1 MLTLRGV
8 GVTYGDRWVLRGLD
22 LTLPPGERAAVLGP
36 SGCGKTTLLR
46 VASGLLP
53 PREGSVR
60 RTCRTLAYAF
70 QEPRLAP
77 WLTLEENLLL
87 VLGTPGLPPEVRDLL
102 DRFGLGGLETRRPA
116 ALSAGQ
122 RQRAGLVRALSV
134 HPDLIL
140 LDEPFGSLDRDLR
153 DRLLEEVGT
162 ILRREGTGALLVTHD
177 PREAEALT
185 DRWVLLP
192 ALSRTDLEPV

>member
-1 MLTLRGV
+1 M
-8 GVTYGDRWVLRGLD
+8 
-22 LTLPPGERAAVLGP
+22 
-36 SGCGKTTLLR
+36 
-46 VASGLLP
+46 
-53 PREGSVR
+53 R

-116 ALSAGQ
+116 ALSGGQ

-153 DRLLEEVGT
+153 DRLLEEVRA

-185 DRWVLLP
+185 DRSVLLP
-192 ALSRTDLEPV
+192 SLPEIDPEPV

>member
-46 VASGLLP
+46 VAAGLLT
-53 PREGSVR
+53 PREGRADRSCR
-60 RTCRTLAYAF
+60 RLAYAF
-70 QEPRLAP
+70 QEPRLVP
-77 WLTLEENLLL
+77 WLSLEENLLL

-116 ALSAGQ
+116 ALSGGQ

>member
-1 MLTLRGV
+1 M
-8 GVTYGDRWVLRGLD
+8 
-22 LTLPPGERAAVLGP
+22 
-36 SGCGKTTLLR
+36 
-46 VASGLLP
+46 
-53 PREGSVR
+53 R

-87 VLGTPGLPPEVRDLL
+87 VLGTPGLTPEVRDLL

-116 ALSAGQ
+116 ALSGGQ

-134 HPDLIL
+134 RPDLLL

-153 DRLLEEVGT
+153 DRLLEEVRG
-162 ILRREGTGALLVTHD
+162 ILRKGGTGALLVTHD